1 MATRHFFFETVTAT
15 IAIHSTTVDDVFFLF
30 LVKEEKRFVFFVSF
44 FVCVCVCV
52 CVRAFVFCFAD
63 LPAALVDRPSQVVD
77 ASRKRRGKGN
87 DVVFC
92 FVLFSLT
99 EFLLFFFVSFFLK
112 TNSTP
117 PGDESTERST
127 SPWVS
132 DLFQVANLKKIKL
145 KNLKKNVFF
154 WLRSQQST
162 LH

>member
-1 MATRHFFFETVTAT
+1 M
-15 IAIHSTTVDDVFFLF
+15 
-30 LVKEEKRFVFFVSF
+30 
-44 FVCVCVCV
+44 CVCVCV

-99 EFLLFFFVSFFLK
+99 EFLLFFFFVSFFLK

-132 DLFQVANLKKIKL
+132 DLFQVANLKK
-145 KNLKKNVFF
+145 N
-154 WLRSQQST
+154 
-162 LH
+162 

>member
-30 LVKEEKRFVFFVSF
+30 LVKEEKRFVFFVSL
-44 FVCVCVCV
+44 CVCV

-99 EFLLFFFVSFFLK
+99 EFLLFFFSFLSF
-112 TNSTP
+112 
-117 PGDESTERST
+117 
-127 SPWVS
+127 
-132 DLFQVANLKKIKL
+132 
-145 KNLKKNVFF
+145 
-154 WLRSQQST
+154 
-162 LH
+162 

>member
-1 MATRHFFFETVTAT
+1 M
-15 IAIHSTTVDDVFFLF
+15 
-30 LVKEEKRFVFFVSF
+30 
-44 FVCVCVCV
+44 CVCVCV

-99 EFLLFFFVSFFLK
+99 EFLLFFFFVSFFLK

-145 KNLKKNVFF
+145 KNLKKNVF
-154 WLRSQQST
+154 LASEST
-162 LH
+162 VHSSLNKKRWVATVPKIAEKKILYIFLLDSKSLEGNSKKTRKSKW